1 MTHQVYAYV
10 LLMIEQCFVRKGKRA
25 EKRVSSEPRHL
36 RSTVRAF
43 TSKKSTVFRKHVSL
57 RGKQY
62 LEIFQT
68 RKLSGFPS
76 HIPVYRFSLLRKR
89 YLSCKHQNVPLPFKI
104 SWKKK
109 ISSRFYTKIWNCY
122 SKFPRM
128 KPYQKGKNS
137 IKLAPVS
144 IFAAALY
151 LMYVFFWV
159 IPRRLNFICRRFG
172 TLCLFHLHRHVG
184 VEWLN
189 LTFRRL
195 MSYIYGAPIL
205 DVSRS
210 HTTTQHSR

>member
-1 MTHQVYAYV
+1 MLRNIGIINSTTQSHLVGSFYEIYIMMHGSMTHQVYAYV

-104 SWKKK
+104 SSKKK
-109 ISSRFYTKIWNCY
+109 
-122 SKFPRM
+122 KF
-128 KPYQKGKNS
+128 
-137 IKLAPVS
+137 
-144 IFAAALY
+144 F
-151 LMYVFFWV
+151 
-159 IPRRLNFICRRFG
+159 
-172 TLCLFHLHRHVG
+172 
-184 VEWLN
+184 
-189 LTFRRL
+189 
-195 MSYIYGAPIL
+195 
-205 DVSRS
+205 
-210 HTTTQHSR
+210 